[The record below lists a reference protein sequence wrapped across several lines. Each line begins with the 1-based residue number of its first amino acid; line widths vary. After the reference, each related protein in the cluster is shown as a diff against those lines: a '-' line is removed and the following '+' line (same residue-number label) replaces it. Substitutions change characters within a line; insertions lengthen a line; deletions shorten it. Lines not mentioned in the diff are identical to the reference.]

1 LKKNYA
7 NHLSDIDDLSLTYAN
22 RNISDNNVAD
32 RIRLHK
38 LTSNSPLIPLS
49 TLGISN
55 LSFTMCNPPFYT
67 SHSELLSSAAQKSR
81 PPNSACTGTA
91 TEMVTPGGEVAFVSR
106 MIGESLLLRERV
118 QWYSSMLGKL
128 SSVSIIVEKLRNAG
142 IGNYAVTEFVQ
153 GSKTRRWAMAWSFGD
168 LRPRMGVARGVTG
181 GGIPKHLLPFPG
193 EYVVSVSGHTIDLL
207 ERNLNAAL
215 EALPLQWRWKAGIST
230 GVGFAARN
238 VWSRS
243 ARRKSARNSETLEE
257 DEDEEEDEMA
267 FGFKISIE
275 EVNGES
281 LKQEGARLV
290 IRWLKGVD
298 SALFESF
305 CGMVKRKLE
314 E

>member
-1 LKKNYA
+1 
-7 NHLSDIDDLSLTYAN
+7 
-22 RNISDNNVAD
+22 
-32 RIRLHK
+32 
-38 LTSNSPLIPLS
+38 
-49 TLGISN
+49 
-55 LSFTMCNPPFYT
+55 MCNPPFYT
-67 SHSELLSSAAQKSR
+67 SQAELLSSAAQKLR

-106 MIGESLLLRERV
+106 MIAESLLLRERV

-128 SSVSIIVEKLRNAG
+128 SSVSVIVEKLRSAG
-142 IGNYAVTEFVQ
+142 IGNYAITEFVQ
-153 GSKTRRWAMAWSFGD
+153 GSKTRRWAVAWSFGD
-168 LRPRMGVARGVTG
+168 LRPRMSVARGVTG
-181 GGIPKHLLPFPG
+181 GGIPKHLLPFPA
-193 EYVVSVSGHTIDLL
+193 EYAISVSGHQVDLL
-207 ERNLNAAL
+207 AKNLNAAL
-215 EALPLQWRWKAGIST
+215 EALPLQWRWKAAIGT

-243 ARRKSARNSETLEE
+243 ARRKSARNAEMIEEE
-257 DEDEEEDEMA
+257 DDEEEDEME

-281 LKQEGARLV
+281 VKQEGARVV
-290 IRWLKGVD
+290 IRWLKGID